1 MKKRVQVHVA
11 VLGFYNYVRIQCRDI
26 ADGGGWGVHL
36 SWQSARGGKM
46 SSRMNL
52 LKKKKDFLRAVNI
65 QLLAEIKR
73 NSVNN

>member
-1 MKKRVQVHVA
+1 V
-11 VLGFYNYVRIQCRDI
+11 
-26 ADGGGWGVHL
+26 GVHL

-52 LKKKKDFLRAVNI
+52 LKKKKDFLHAMNI